1 MGLGHR
7 RETGMIPTVF
17 APLANLKAPPPDAP
31 NVRCQWHQNH
41 ETITV
46 RLVLDGQPLIPD
58 VPAIPH
64 RLRRELTLELYDY
77 RRYGQRGY
85 EGEGFPHDWCTGQDV
100 VSYSIAEQGVWE
112 GYETLTVLDVLD
124 RGKRADL
131 MLDLGAHIGWYSA
144 LATGY
149 GVFTVEANEEN
160 NRLIE
165 RNITG
170 RIRLS
175 NDWLNTGPAWIDGD
189 APILPGNA
197 EPIHFAKI
205 DLEGAE
211 DHAVRMLSAL
221 FAARKI
227 NYCLMEVSPVF
238 ADYYPD
244 LVAWVADQG
253 YRIAQIPGKS
263 WERTPEYSD
272 QPLET
277 LRRYC
282 EIPRDRLKE
291 IVGSWRQE
299 NVLCA
304 LA

>member
-1 MGLGHR
+1 
-7 RETGMIPTVF
+7 MIPTVF
-17 APLANLKAPPPDAP
+17 APLANLKAPPLDAP
-31 NVRCQWHQNH
+31 NVRCKWHQNH

-85 EGEGFPHDWCTGQDV
+85 EGEGFPHHWCTGQDII
-100 VSYSIAEQGVWE
+100 SYSIAEQGDWE

-144 LATGY
+144 LADQF
-149 GVFTVEANEEN
+149 GVFTVEASAEN
-160 NRLIE
+160 NLLIGK
-165 RNITG
+165 NVTAHA
-170 RIRLS
+170 
-175 NDWLNTGPAWIDGD
+175 DPWVDTGPAWIDGD
-189 APILPGNA
+189 APILPADA
-197 EPIHFAKI
+197 EPIHFVKI

-211 DHAVRMLSAL
+211 NHAVRMLSAL

-227 NYCLMEVSPVF
+227 NYCLMEVSPIF

-244 LVAWVADQG
+244 LVAWIADWG
-253 YRIAQIPGKS
+253 YRLFQIPGKG
-263 WERTPEYSD
+263 WEHTPEYSD

-277 LRRYC
+277 LRSYC
-282 EIPRDRLKE
+282 EVPTTGLREYVAGL
-291 IVGSWRQE
+291 RQE
-299 NVLCA
+299 NFMFVKR
-304 LA
+304 

>member
-1 MGLGHR
+1 
-7 RETGMIPTVF
+7 MIPTVF
-17 APLANLKAPPPDAP
+17 APLANLKAPPFGAP
-31 NVRCQWHQNH
+31 NVRCKWHQNH

-85 EGEGFPHDWCTGQDV
+85 EGEGFPHDWCTGQDII
-100 VSYSIAEQGVWE
+100 SYSIAEQGVWE

-144 LATGY
+144 LADQF
-149 GVFTVEANEEN
+149 GVFTVEASAEN
-160 NRLIE
+160 NLLIGKNVTE
-165 RNITG
+165 QKYANPWV
-170 RIRLS
+170 
-175 NDWLNTGPAWIDGD
+175 DTGPAWIDED
-189 APILPGNA
+189 APILPADA
-197 EPIHFAKI
+197 ETIHLVKI

-211 DHAVRMLSAL
+211 NHAVRMLSTL

-227 NYCLMEVSPVF
+227 NYCLMEVSPIF

-253 YRIAQIPGKS
+253 YRIYQIPGKG

-277 LRRYC
+277 LRSYC
-282 EIPRDRLKE
+282 EVPATGLREYVAGL
-291 IVGSWRQE
+291 RQE
-299 NVLCA
+299 NFMFVKRSCTIA
-304 LA
+304 P

>member
-1 MGLGHR
+1 
-7 RETGMIPTVF
+7 MIPTVF
-17 APLANLKAPPPDAP
+17 APLAKLKAPPFGAL
-31 NVRCQWHQNH
+31 NVRCKWHQNH

-85 EGEGFPHDWCTGQDV
+85 EGEGFPHDWCTGQDII
-100 VSYSIAEQGVWE
+100 SYSIAEQGVWE

-144 LATGY
+144 LADQF
-149 GVFTVEANEEN
+149 GVFTVEASAEN
-160 NRLIE
+160 NLLIGK
-165 RNITG
+165 NVAAHA
-170 RIRLS
+170 
-175 NDWLNTGPAWIDGD
+175 DPWVDTGPAWIDED
-189 APILPGNA
+189 TPILPADA
-197 EPIHFAKI
+197 EPIHLVKI

-211 DHAVRMLSAL
+211 NHAVRMLSAL

-238 ADYYPD
+238 ADYYSD
-244 LVAWVADQG
+244 LVVWIADQG
-253 YRIAQIPGKS
+253 YRIYQIPGKG

-282 EIPRDRLKE
+282 EISRDRLKE
-291 IVGSWRQE
+291 TVGSWRQE